1 MRPMRRQ
8 DRAVTAP
15 EKVRAVI
22 DACEVCRLGLQDG
35 RGVYVV
41 PVNFG
46 HTVEGGRHVFYFHGA
61 AEGRKV
67 DLVRRNGWAGFELDT
82 GYRLQGAEAACG
94 YTAAFQSVIGEG
106 PIRVV
111 ETAEERR
118 RGLAAIMRQATC
130 CGDWTFPAGCG
141 GALLQGAPI
150 IRLGG
155 DGMRRIWL
163 GFAWILFGILLVLVG
178 FEPPALTIL
187 SWMRAY
193 WAPVGLLCG
202 IIGLVLVLLDNKNK
216 D

>member
-8 DRAVTAP
+8 DREIKDP
-15 EKVRAVI
+15 EKILSIIA
-22 DACEVCRLGLQDG
+22 ACPYCHLGFSDQG
-35 RGVYVV
+35 KPYVV

-111 ETAEERR
+111 ETAEEKR

-130 CGDWTFPAGCG
+130 CGDWTFPDAAGDAVCV
-141 GALLQGAPI
+141 L
-150 IRLGG
+150 RL
-155 DGMRRIWL
+155 D
-163 GFAWILFGILLVLVG
+163 A
-178 FEPPALTIL
+178 EEL
-187 SWMRAY
+187 SCKEH
-193 WAPVGLLCG
+193 L
-202 IIGLVLVLLDNKNK
+202 
-216 D
+216 

>member
-67 DLVRRNGWAGFELDT
+67 DLVRRNGWAG
-82 GYRLQGAEAACG
+82 AACG

-130 CGDWTFPAGCG
+130 CGDWTFPDAAVDAVCV
-141 GALLQGAPI
+141 L
-150 IRLGG
+150 RL
-155 DGMRRIWL
+155 D
-163 GFAWILFGILLVLVG
+163 A
-178 FEPPALTIL
+178 EEL
-187 SWMRAY
+187 SCKEH
-193 WAPVGLLCG
+193 L
-202 IIGLVLVLLDNKNK
+202 
-216 D
+216 

>member
-67 DLVRRNGWAGFELDT
+67 DLVRRNGWAGF
-82 GYRLQGAEAACG
+82 
-94 YTAAFQSVIGEG
+94 
-106 PIRVV
+106 
-111 ETAEERR
+111 
-118 RGLAAIMRQATC
+118 
-130 CGDWTFPAGCG
+130 
-141 GALLQGAPI
+141 
-150 IRLGG
+150 
-155 DGMRRIWL
+155 
-163 GFAWILFGILLVLVG
+163 
-178 FEPPALTIL
+178 
-187 SWMRAY
+187 
-193 WAPVGLLCG
+193 
-202 IIGLVLVLLDNKNK
+202 
-216 D
+216 

>member
-111 ETAEERR
+111 ETAEEKR

-130 CGDWTFPAGCG
+130 CGDWTFPDAAVDAVCVLRLDAQSLRAPLAVV
-141 GALLQGAPI
+141 GAA
-150 IRLGG
+150 
-155 DGMRRIWL
+155 
-163 GFAWILFGILLVLVG
+163 LFGREITG
-178 FEPPALTIL
+178 RFRISPSCALTEIRSL
-187 SWMRAY
+187 
-193 WAPVGLLCG
+193 
-202 IIGLVLVLLDNKNK
+202 IVLLL
-216 D
+216 

>member
-130 CGDWTFPAGCG
+130 CGDWSGRRCAPPRPGRSCWAG
-141 GALLQGAPI
+141 ASTAT
-150 IRLGG
+150 
-155 DGMRRIWL
+155 
-163 GFAWILFGILLVLVG
+163 
-178 FEPPALTIL
+178 PPAVCWPSCPICWSGSTRTR
-187 SWMRAY
+187 SS
-193 WAPVGLLCG
+193 
-202 IIGLVLVLLDNKNK
+202 
-216 D
+216 

>member
-15 EKVRAVI
+15 EKIRAVI
-22 DACEVCRLGLQDG
+22 NACEVCRLGLQDG

-41 PVNFG
+41 PVNVG

-111 ETAEERR
+111 ETAEEKR

-130 CGDWTFPAGCG
+130 CGDWTFPDAAVDAVCV
-141 GALLQGAPI
+141 L
-150 IRLGG
+150 RL
-155 DGMRRIWL
+155 D
-163 GFAWILFGILLVLVG
+163 A
-178 FEPPALTIL
+178 EEL
-187 SWMRAY
+187 SCKEH
-193 WAPVGLLCG
+193 L
-202 IIGLVLVLLDNKNK
+202 
-216 D
+216 

>member
-22 DACEVCRLGLQDG
+22 NACEVCRLGLQDG

-94 YTAAFQSVIGEG
+94 YTAADRKSV
-106 PIRVV
+106 V
-111 ETAEERR
+111 
-118 RGLAAIMRQATC
+118 
-130 CGDWTFPAGCG
+130 
-141 GALLQGAPI
+141 
-150 IRLGG
+150 
-155 DGMRRIWL
+155 
-163 GFAWILFGILLVLVG
+163 
-178 FEPPALTIL
+178 
-187 SWMRAY
+187 
-193 WAPVGLLCG
+193 
-202 IIGLVLVLLDNKNK
+202 
-216 D
+216 

>member
-106 PIRVV
+106 PI
-111 ETAEERR
+111 
-118 RGLAAIMRQATC
+118 MRQATC
-130 CGDWTFPAGCG
+130 CGDWTFPDAAVDAVCV
-141 GALLQGAPI
+141 L
-150 IRLGG
+150 RL
-155 DGMRRIWL
+155 D
-163 GFAWILFGILLVLVG
+163 A
-178 FEPPALTIL
+178 EEL
-187 SWMRAY
+187 SCKEH
-193 WAPVGLLCG
+193 L
-202 IIGLVLVLLDNKNK
+202 
-216 D
+216 

>member
-15 EKVRAVI
+15 EKIRAVI

-111 ETAEERR
+111 ETAARLPAAGTGPFRTRR
-118 RGLAAIMRQATC
+118 WTPCAS
-130 CGDWTFPAGCG
+130 CGW
-141 GALLQGAPI
+141 
-150 IRLGG
+150 
-155 DGMRRIWL
+155 MRRSS
-163 GFAWILFGILLVLVG
+163 
-178 FEPPALTIL
+178 PARST
-187 SWMRAY
+187 Y
-193 WAPVGLLCG
+193 
-202 IIGLVLVLLDNKNK
+202 N
-216 D
+216 

>member
-94 YTAAFQSVIGEG
+94 YTAASGKVQSPQQVAWCMIAARPRRFSSAVSTTRMG
-106 PIRVV
+106 P
-111 ETAEERR
+111 
-118 RGLAAIMRQATC
+118 
-130 CGDWTFPAGCG
+130 
-141 GALLQGAPI
+141 APMT
-150 IRLGG
+150 L
-155 DGMRRIWL
+155 
-163 GFAWILFGILLVLVG
+163 
-178 FEPPALTIL
+178 
-187 SWMRAY
+187 
-193 WAPVGLLCG
+193 
-202 IIGLVLVLLDNKNK
+202 
-216 D
+216 

>member
-41 PVNFG
+41 P
-46 HTVEGGRHVFYFHGA
+46 
-61 AEGRKV
+61 
-67 DLVRRNGWAGFELDT
+67 
-82 GYRLQGAEAACG
+82 EAACG

-130 CGDWTFPAGCG
+130 CGDWTFPDAAVDAVCV
-141 GALLQGAPI
+141 L
-150 IRLGG
+150 RL
-155 DGMRRIWL
+155 D
-163 GFAWILFGILLVLVG
+163 A
-178 FEPPALTIL
+178 EEL
-187 SWMRAY
+187 SCKEH
-193 WAPVGLLCG
+193 L
-202 IIGLVLVLLDNKNK
+202 
-216 D
+216 

>member
-8 DRAVTAP
+8 DRAVTDP
-15 EKVRAVI
+15 EKIQAVI
-22 DACEVCRLGLQDG
+22 DACEVCRLGFQDG

-46 HTVEGGRHVFYFHGA
+46 HTVEVGRHIFYFHGA

-111 ETAEERR
+111 ETAEEKR
-118 RGLAAIMRQATC
+118 RGLTAIMRQATC
-130 CGDWTFPAGCG
+130 RGDWTFPDAAVDAVCV
-141 GALLQGAPI
+141 L
-150 IRLGG
+150 RL
-155 DGMRRIWL
+155 D
-163 GFAWILFGILLVLVG
+163 A
-178 FEPPALTIL
+178 EEL
-187 SWMRAY
+187 SCKEH
-193 WAPVGLLCG
+193 L
-202 IIGLVLVLLDNKNK
+202 
-216 D
+216 

>member
-15 EKVRAVI
+15 EKIRAVI

-41 PVNFG
+41 PVNF
-46 HTVEGGRHVFYFHGA
+46 
-61 AEGRKV
+61 
-67 DLVRRNGWAGFELDT
+67 GWAGFELDT

-111 ETAEERR
+111 ETAEEKR

-130 CGDWTFPAGCG
+130 CGDWTFPDAAVDAVCV
-141 GALLQGAPI
+141 L
-150 IRLGG
+150 RL
-155 DGMRRIWL
+155 D
-163 GFAWILFGILLVLVG
+163 A
-178 FEPPALTIL
+178 EEL
-187 SWMRAY
+187 SCKEH
-193 WAPVGLLCG
+193 L
-202 IIGLVLVLLDNKNK
+202 
-216 D
+216 

>member
-82 GYRLQGAEAACG
+82 GYRLQG
-94 YTAAFQSVIGEG
+94 
-106 PIRVV
+106 
-111 ETAEERR
+111 RR
-118 RGLAAIMRQATC
+118 RPAATPPRFKASS
-130 CGDWTFPAGCG
+130 AR
-141 GALLQGAPI
+141 APSV
-150 IRLGG
+150 
-155 DGMRRIWL
+155 W
-163 GFAWILFGILLVLVG
+163 
-178 FEPPALTIL
+178 
-187 SWMRAY
+187 
-193 WAPVGLLCG
+193 
-202 IIGLVLVLLDNKNK
+202 
-216 D
+216 